1 MLKHHLKLALRYFVR
16 HKGHS
21 VLNVAGLAVG
31 LACCLLIAAYV
42 RDELQYDRLHARR
55 DRIYRVT
62 FQLEGFAE
70 GANNP
75 APLGPALAQHYP
87 EIRTSVRVFKH
98 WFAPLLAHGD
108 KGFIEERVFFAD
120 SAFLSLFS
128 FPLVRG
134 DRATALQK
142 PNAVLL
148 TQSSAQKY
156 FGTEDPVGRQ
166 LRYNAEL
173 ELTVT
178 GVLADVPQ
186 DRKSVV

>member
-70 GANNP
+70 LP
-75 APLGPALAQHYP
+75 
-87 EIRTSVRVFKH
+87 R
-98 WFAPLLAHGD
+98 
-108 KGFIEERVFFAD
+108 D
-120 SAFLSLFS
+120 SNFRARLQT
-128 FPLVRG
+128 LV
-134 DRATALQK
+134 RATAGPWRQGFYRRARFLCGFGLSL
-142 PNAVLL
+142 PFFF
-148 TQSSAQKY
+148 SA
-156 FGTEDPVGRQ
+156 R
-166 LRYNAEL
+166 AW
-173 ELTVT
+173 
-178 GVLADVPQ
+178 
-186 DRKSVV
+186 

>member
-75 APLGPALAQHYP
+75 APLGPY
-87 EIRTSVRVFKH
+87 SCSRVGS
-98 WFAPLLAHGD
+98 A
-108 KGFIEERVFFAD
+108 GF
-120 SAFLSLFS
+120 
-128 FPLVRG
+128 G
-134 DRATALQK
+134 RANSSS
-142 PNAVLL
+142 PGAV
-148 TQSSAQKY
+148 SS
-156 FGTEDPVGRQ
+156 P
-166 LRYNAEL
+166 
-173 ELTVT
+173 
-178 GVLADVPQ
+178 
-186 DRKSVV
+186 